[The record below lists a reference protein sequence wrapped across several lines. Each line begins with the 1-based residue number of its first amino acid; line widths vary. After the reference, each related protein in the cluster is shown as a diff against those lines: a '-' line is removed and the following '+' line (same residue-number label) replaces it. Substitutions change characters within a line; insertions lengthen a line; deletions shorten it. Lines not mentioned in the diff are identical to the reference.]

1 MLNLITNQTFVKF
14 IDNNIIFR
22 TRPSAAVDRST
33 RTSVEYYNDIMI
45 YICGEIGHVIQI
57 KKKHFYKITTTNII
71 KIRIFVMV
79 ELYKIK
85 YKLKC

>member
-1 MLNLITNQTFVKF
+1 
-14 IDNNIIFR
+14 
-22 TRPSAAVDRST
+22 
-33 RTSVEYYNDIMI
+33 MI